1 MVIKVLFVLLVLCT
15 AALVAVGIALLLRV
29 RRHLK
34 QEHMDSKIRS
44 VIDEAAEKTATAA
57 DEDKAS

>member
-29 RRHLK
+29 KRHFK
-34 QEHMDSKIRS
+34 QEQRDAQARS
-44 VIDEAAEKTATAA
+44 AGNEVDDKSSSDEQST
-57 DEDKAS
+57 

>member
-1 MVIKVLFVLLVLCT
+1 VVIKILFVLLVVCT

-34 QEHMDSKIRS
+34 QEELDAQTRIKSDDSESQTSNGRHL
-44 VIDEAAEKTATAA
+44 
-57 DEDKAS
+57 

>member
-29 RRHLK
+29 KRHLK
-34 QEHMDSKIRS
+34 QEQLDAQARS
-44 VIDEAAEKTATAA
+44 AGEEVDDKPSGDEKST
-57 DEDKAS
+57 

>member
-1 MVIKVLFVLLVLCT
+1 VVIKILFVLLVVCT

-34 QEHMDSKIRS
+34 QEESDAQSRTKVNESDSRGSIEGRS
-44 VIDEAAEKTATAA
+44 
-57 DEDKAS
+57 